1 MAEWKRL
8 EGTNF
13 TIKGGYTMNSNVL
26 TILSITLMIVSVG
39 YFLVYIYAKKKNKQ
53 VSIKYKIVFS
63 SIILLLVI
71 PIIYTAF

>member
-1 MAEWKRL
+1 LAEWKRL

-39 YFLVYIYAKKKNKQ
+39 YFLVYIYAKKEK
-53 VSIKYKIVFS
+53 
-63 SIILLLVI
+63 
-71 PIIYTAF
+71 